1 MIRDEYKK
9 SQEIRKKSAKE
20 IEGIKKFGE
29 RTYYT
34 MTIKKLSNNLK
45 GFNLNT
51 LMMLIM
57 GLVLL
62 VFIVFLLIIDFSL
75 ISKGYIIVSLAVG
88 SILIIWGIVWFLI
101 VKRIMR
107 NKIEKYQNL
116 VENLKA
122 TEMEKQKSIYKIY
135 SQTTKGEN

>member
-9 SQEIRKKSAKE
+9 SQEKRKKSAKE

-45 GFNLNT
+45 GCNINT
-51 LMMLIM
+51 IVMLIM
-57 GLVLL
+57 GAVLL
-62 VFIVFLLIIDFSL
+62 PVITLLVIKDFSL
-75 ISKGYIIVSLAVG
+75 INKSYIIISIAFG

-101 VKRIMR
+101 VKKIMLK
-107 NKIEKYQNL
+107 KIEKYQNL
-116 VENLKA
+116 VEDLKA
-122 TEMEKQKSIYKIY
+122 VEMEKQKNIYKIY
-135 SQTTKGEN
+135 SQKAK

>member
-9 SQEIRKKSAKE
+9 SQEIRKKSVKE

-34 MTIKKLSNNLK
+34 MTIKKLTNNLK
-45 GFNLNT
+45 GFNFNT
-51 LMMLIM
+51 FCMLIM
-57 GLVLL
+57 GVVLFA
-62 VFIVFLLIIDFSL
+62 VIVILLIMDFSL
-75 ISKGYIIVSLAVG
+75 ISKGYIIISLAVG
-88 SILIIWGIVWFLI
+88 SLLVIWGIVWFLI

-122 TEMEKQKSIYKIY
+122 AEMEKQKNIYKIY
-135 SQTTKGEN
+135 SQNAK